1 MIDILN
7 RAYCP
12 TLDEI
17 SECTH
22 NPLFSIFCSEIQA
35 KYRCKE
41 KIEYSSCSWKPGWN
55 VKFKKSGKNLCTL
68 YPKDGYFTVLVV
80 IGQAEKPTV
89 EHIMCQCTPEIQE
102 ICHQTKEGN
111 GQKWLMIDLEDRD
124 NRYLDVIRLI
134 GIRCGNYSDFPS
146 L

>member
-17 SECTH
+17 AEYTH
-22 NPLFSIFCSEIQA
+22 NPLFSDFCSEIREE
-35 KYRCKE
+35 YRCKE
-41 KIEYSSCSWKPGWN
+41 KIEYSSCSWEPGWN
-55 VKFKKSGKNLCTL
+55 VKLKKSGRNLCTI
-68 YPKDGYFTVLVV
+68 YPKEGYFTVLVV
-80 IGQAEKPTV
+80 IGQTEKSTV
-89 EHIMCQCTPEIQE
+89 EHLLPRCTPEIQE
-102 ICHQTKEGN
+102 IYHQTVEGN

-124 NRYLDVIRLI
+124 NRYLDVMQLIDIR
-134 GIRCGNYSDFPS
+134 RGNH

>member
-1 MIDILN
+1 MIDIQN

-22 NPLFSIFCSEIQA
+22 NPLFLIFCTEIRE

-41 KIEYSSCSWKPGWN
+41 KIEYSSCSWEPGWN
-55 VKFKKSGKNLCTL
+55 VKFKKSGRSLCTL
-68 YPKDGYFTVLVV
+68 YPKEGYFTVLVV
-80 IGQAEKPTV
+80 IGRNEKSTV
-89 EHIMCQCTPEIQE
+89 ERILKQCTPYIQE
-102 ICHQTKEGN
+102 IYDQTTEGN

-124 NRYLDVIRLI
+124 DRFLDVMRLI
-134 GIRCGNYSDFPS
+134 DIRRGNY

>member
-12 TLDEI
+12 TLGEI
-17 SECTH
+17 AEYTH
-22 NPLFSIFCSEIQA
+22 NPLFSVFCSEIRE

-41 KIEYSSCSWKPGWN
+41 KIEYSSCSWEPGWN
-55 VKFKKSGKNLCTL
+55 VKLKKSGKNLCTL
-68 YPKDGYFTVLVV
+68 YPKEGYFTVLVV
-80 IGQAEKPTV
+80 IGQPEKPTV
-89 EHIMCQCTPEIQE
+89 QYLLPQCTPEIQE
-102 ICHQTKEGN
+102 IYLQTAEGN

-124 NRYLDVIRLI
+124 NRYWDVMQLIDIR
-134 GIRCGNYSDFPS
+134 RGNH

>member
-17 SECTH
+17 AEYTH
-22 NPLFSIFCSEIQA
+22 NPLFSDFCSEIRE

-41 KIEYSSCSWKPGWN
+41 KIEYSSCSWEPGWN
-55 VKFKKSGKNLCTL
+55 VKLKKSGKNLCTL
-68 YPKDGYFTVLVV
+68 YPREGYFTVLVV
-80 IGQAEKPTV
+80 IGQAEKLTV
-89 EHIMCQCTPEIQE
+89 EHLLPQCTPGIQE
-102 ICHQTKEGN
+102 IYHQTAEGN
-111 GQKWLMIDLEDRD
+111 GQRWLMIDLEGRD
-124 NRYLDVIRLI
+124 NRYLDVMRLI
-134 GIRCGNYSDFPS
+134 DIRRGNY